1 MTESVHPLP
10 KQNSYKRKE
19 LGIDEDTFVIS
30 TLSRYH
36 MAKGLD
42 FFVNSVNELKKLTNK
57 KFVVLFLGDGELFD
71 SIKNQIQSLG
81 LENEIKQL
89 GFRKDAAE
97 ILAVSDLY
105 VNSAKCYEA
114 LSFAIL
120 EALDNALPVVATD
133 VGGNGDIINSETDCG
148 ILVPYGRTDQMAAAI
163 CTMMEN
169 KQLYDRFSK
178 NAKRAVQERFNLDVL
193 LEETYK
199 KYF

>member
-1 MTESVHPLP
+1 
-10 KQNSYKRKE
+10 
-19 LGIDEDTFVIS
+19 
-30 TLSRYH
+30 